1 MSGSAPIVEVSW
13 KPTYSDN
20 LMYFLVYK
28 FEKGQPVDVSDPS
41 AIVAKLHYENDET
54 MSYYDKDGRKGDFT
68 YAVTAVSRNNIES
81 PAVSQAVK
89 VTKTAVKTK

>member
-1 MSGSAPIVEVSW
+1 
-13 KPTYSDN
+13 
-20 LMYFLVYK
+20 MYFLVYK

-68 YAVTAVSRNNIES
+68 YAVTAGFAQQHRKPGRFPGCQGDQNGCQNEINPRER
-81 PAVSQAVK
+81 
-89 VTKTAVKTK
+89 